1 MTTKESNSNFLIGSR
16 RNSDD
21 RQNNVII
28 LDANN
33 KSDNTS
39 VNFDIDK
46 LDIASGTTGNGVE
59 DKTDRDGRNDKFI
72 KKIPGYNVNLNLTAK
87 SQKPVLINYFEIDK
101 KQFHSEHKG
110 ISNVGQQ
117 TPTLNKN
124 ITLNEYEESTP
135 NKKSHFSNK
144 KLGNMKNVF
153 SLAANS
159 NTRNNSS
166 NKERN
171 QTTDKKYKTNQK
183 DRESNLMSS
192 NSFQNENFCYK
203 SNTTI
208 CEVDLVLDYFN
219 EITALIN
226 NLKETRK
233 DSFQHYIND
242 ININYFNSE
251 FYKRQKK
258 KKDYPNENI
267 KNHLEI
273 KIAIDYLNESDII
286 IENDLICVFYNLVIF
301 FLIKFNIPIR

>member
-1 MTTKESNSNFLIGSR
+1 
-16 RNSDD
+16 
-21 RQNNVII
+21 
-28 LDANN
+28 
-33 KSDNTS
+33 
-39 VNFDIDK
+39 
-46 LDIASGTTGNGVE
+46 
-59 DKTDRDGRNDKFI
+59 
-72 KKIPGYNVNLNLTAK
+72 
-87 SQKPVLINYFEIDK
+87 
-101 KQFHSEHKG
+101 
-110 ISNVGQQ
+110 
-117 TPTLNKN
+117 
-124 ITLNEYEESTP
+124 
-135 NKKSHFSNK
+135 
-144 KLGNMKNVF
+144 MKNVF

-192 NSFQNENFCYK
+192 NSFQNENFCYNNNLINLTKKYRVLFNIQLSNK